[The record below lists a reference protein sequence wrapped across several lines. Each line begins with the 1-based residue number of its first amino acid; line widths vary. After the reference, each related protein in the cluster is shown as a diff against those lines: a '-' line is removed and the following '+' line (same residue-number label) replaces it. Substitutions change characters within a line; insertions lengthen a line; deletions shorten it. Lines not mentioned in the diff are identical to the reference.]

1 MRYFNIF
8 TALLI
13 AATLMSCEKE
23 SQDKGNVDTTV
34 NIEGNYIRFDTGV
47 STRGALYL
55 DDYVK
60 DNFAVIGYNY
70 RSTWEAAKAMA
81 KPNVFDNT
89 PQTVTYNSSDGG
101 YYTYEPIKQWT
112 GYNYAFYGYYPIN
125 DQITPIN
132 ATSEGEPYII
142 YTLPGGSNPSS
153 FIDVMTASYVDTN
166 ANSSKD
172 VRLNFEHRLVAVD
185 VGARCYYDYDPD
197 PDNNRTD
204 DIVQATVEIKQV
216 WLTFANLENK
226 EAKLYLNKDHTP
238 RAEYTEANAT
248 EKERMIQL
256 LSVDDN
262 SIDIE
267 PNGDGDTQMRII
279 TNPTNK
285 EYGNAEGQQKVYRGP
300 AGTTMILIPQNTP
313 LKVNPQMQYYL
324 RLPNGKYIQQ
334 DKKSVGDS
342 PYTFH
347 FTQEFSFDRPLLEGR
362 RYFIQFNFT
371 SDAVSVNIVAAD
383 EWDEFEQIDYEFE

>member
-1 MRYFNIF
+1 
-8 TALLI
+8 
-13 AATLMSCEKE
+13 
-23 SQDKGNVDTTV
+23 
-34 NIEGNYIRFDTGV
+34 
-47 STRGALYL
+47 
-55 DDYVK
+55 
-60 DNFAVIGYNY
+60 
-70 RSTWEAAKAMA
+70 
-81 KPNVFDNT
+81 
-89 PQTVTYNSSDGG
+89 
-101 YYTYEPIKQWT
+101 
-112 GYNYAFYGYYPIN
+112 
-125 DQITPIN
+125 
-132 ATSEGEPYII
+132 
-142 YTLPGGSNPSS
+142 
-153 FIDVMTASYVDTN
+153 
-166 ANSSKD
+166 
-172 VRLNFEHRLVAVD
+172 
-185 VGARCYYDYDPD
+185 
-197 PDNNRTD
+197 
-204 DIVQATVEIKQV
+204 
-216 WLTFANLENK
+216 
-226 EAKLYLNKDHTP
+226 
-238 RAEYTEANAT
+238 
-248 EKERMIQL
+248 MIQL